1 MTMIIQQNAIQSMPE
16 RRRQWTRD
24 DEEKNADNK
33 FLNETLKKA
42 SKKIKHRT
50 NKKANKIEP
59 VILVPTKIE
68 DAPLRRMDRRA
79 LNALRKRRSDKHMIC
94 CLVFSAVIFIAAGI
108 AGVAAWIAFAKEFK
122 ILGPLVILGPILT
135 FCGLLLVFFS
145 VEICIRLRKQ
155 VKRVM
160 DPSLLKTSN
169 FHEVKHWIEPELVTF
184 GWGQYDFQEEA
195 QLLDQNHMRKHDKGR
210 FVV

>member
-1 MTMIIQQNAIQSMPE
+1 M
-16 RRRQWTRD
+16 
-24 DEEKNADNK
+24 
-33 FLNETLKKA
+33 
-42 SKKIKHRT
+42 
-50 NKKANKIEP
+50 
-59 VILVPTKIE
+59 
-68 DAPLRRMDRRA
+68 
-79 LNALRKRRSDKHMIC
+79 
-94 CLVFSAVIFIAAGI
+94 
-108 AGVAAWIAFAKEFK
+108 
-122 ILGPLVILGPILT
+122 
-135 FCGLLLVFFS
+135 
-145 VEICIRLRKQ
+145 EICIRLRKQ